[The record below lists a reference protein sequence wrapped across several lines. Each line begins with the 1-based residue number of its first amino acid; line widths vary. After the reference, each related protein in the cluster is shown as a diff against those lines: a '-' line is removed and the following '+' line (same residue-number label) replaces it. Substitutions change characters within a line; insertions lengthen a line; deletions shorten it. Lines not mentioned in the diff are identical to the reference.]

1 MSPCFLDWLELVKP
15 QINHWNQF
23 SRQETIGVSWRRS
36 VRLKVDLRFIR

>member
-23 SRQETIGVSWRRS
+23 SRQETIRS
-36 VRLKVDLRFIR
+36 FLAQVNEAES